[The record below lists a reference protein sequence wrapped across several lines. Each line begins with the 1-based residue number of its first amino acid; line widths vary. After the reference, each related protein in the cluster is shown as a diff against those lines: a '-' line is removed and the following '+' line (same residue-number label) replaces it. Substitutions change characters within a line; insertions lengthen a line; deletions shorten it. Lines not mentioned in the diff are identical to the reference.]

1 MLHRANLPCTL
12 AGAAKWRV
20 QIHSKMV
27 RRRHA
32 AIHIGTLVQDESLQA
47 NYLLIPAEI
56 SGDMVMT
63 GPFLKLPIVV
73 VLVLVLS
80 TLAGCSILR
89 FGYNQADHL
98 TYWWIDRFVDFNDA
112 QKSRAR
118 AALVQWFS
126 WHRRTHLPGYA
137 TLLARSQSL
146 VLEDITA
153 ERTCGLWND
162 LRGYMDS
169 AFERALPMTAEMV
182 LTLAPQQIQNIER
195 RYAKINEEFRDEHLE
210 GDEPR
215 RLKKSI
221 KRTVERVEFFYGDL
235 DKAQQ
240 ALIAQWVTRSPYEVN
255 IWNAER
261 HRRQQDLVQVLRR
274 LNAENSTQDKAQ
286 MALRAYLERI
296 YSSPND
302 NYRKYAEQLWVYN
315 CAFVANLHNT
325 TTAMQRKHA
334 VKKLK
339 DWESEIRALLPGIEP
354 AQLEASFP

>member
-1 MLHRANLPCTL
+1 
-12 AGAAKWRV
+12 
-20 QIHSKMV
+20 
-27 RRRHA
+27 
-32 AIHIGTLVQDESLQA
+32 
-47 NYLLIPAEI
+47 
-56 SGDMVMT
+56 MT
-63 GPFLKLPIVV
+63 GPSLKLPIVV
-73 VLVLVLS
+73 MLVLVLS
-80 TLAGCSILR
+80 ALAGCSVVR
-89 FGYNQADHL
+89 FGYNQADHV
-98 TYWWIDRFVDFNDA
+98 TYWWIDRFVDFNDV
-112 QKSRAR
+112 QKPRVR
-118 AALVQWFS
+118 EALAQWFS

-137 TLLARSQSL
+137 TLLANSQNL

-169 AFERALPMTAEMV
+169 AFERALPRTAEIV
-182 LTLAPQQIQNIER
+182 LTLTPQQIQNIEQ

-221 KRTVERVEFFYGDL
+221 KRTIERAEFFYGDL

-255 IWNAER
+255 IWNTER

-274 LNAENSTQDKAQ
+274 LNADNSTQDKAQ
-286 MALRAYLERI
+286 AALRAYLERI
-296 YSSPND
+296 YNSPND

-325 TTAMQRKHA
+325 TTMAQRKHA

-339 DWESEIRALLPGIEP
+339 DWESEIRALLPP
-354 AQLEASFP
+354 AEVSQLVLPPFLFISKPS